1 MHNHAT
7 PVAILGALDSTPIR
21 RLTQVWAVR
30 NLGCTP
36 TLIADGYTIAS
47 DT

>member
-21 RLTQVWAVR
+21 RLTQIWAVR
-30 NLGCTP
+30 RLRYIRKKIIELMDMP
-36 TLIADGYTIAS
+36 
-47 DT
+47 

>member
-30 NLGCTP
+30 QFELFTN
-36 TLIADGYTIAS
+36 AYS
-47 DT
+47 